1 MRRLLVSIAF
11 AGMLPFTAVQ
21 ANVSGDLS
29 SNLSA
34 VDVLSNALNHCI
46 SAEAPSTCS
55 PADIEAL
62 MLDVAAVDVELLDGF
77 VTAGIE
83 SGLDAKAVVEAAIK
97 AGANPEL
104 IAQTAILAG
113 ADPTDVAEATA
124 AGGSI
129 GQGQGQGQGLN
140 IAPGQ
145 TGNAVTPA
153 PFGNNAGG
161 GGGGN
166 PSPT

>member
-1 MRRLLVSIAF
+1 MMRRTIISLAVGIF
-11 AGMLPFTAVQ
+11 LPFSASY
-21 ANVSGDLS
+21 ADLS
-29 SNLSA
+29 EGLA
-34 VDVLSNALNHCI
+34 SNASTIDILSDALAHCLYEEADVVVNHC
-46 SAEAPSTCS
+46 TT
-55 PADIEAL
+55 ADIDTL
-62 MLDVAAVDVELLDGF
+62 MSNVAALNKNLLDSF

-83 SGLDAKAVVEAAIK
+83 SGLDPVVLVEAAIK

-124 AGGSI
+124 AGGTP
-129 GQGQGQGQGLN
+129 GQGTG
-140 IAPGQ
+140 ATTPGQ
-145 TGNAVTPA
+145 TGNAVSPPA
-153 PFGNNAGG
+153 FGNNTGS

>member
-1 MRRLLVSIAF
+1 MRRVLLSIAF
-11 AGMLPFTAVQ
+11 AGMLPFSAAQ
-21 ANVSGDLS
+21 ADVSGDLT

-46 SAEAPSTCS
+46 SSEAPSTCS
-55 PADIEAL
+55 VAEIEKL

-83 SGLDAKAVVEAAIK
+83 SGLDAKTVVEAAIK

-104 IAQTAILAG
+104 VAQTAILAG

-124 AGGSI
+124 AGPI

-166 PSPT
+166 TSPT